1 MSALTKQERDALE
14 EVFLSIHTKNNRYEK
29 IKEIP
34 SFIITADIS
43 VALSKLLKRAKF
55 GLRKRKISQFFSFFD
70 KKKKF
75 LSK

>member
-14 EVFLSIHTKNNRYEK
+14 EVFLSIHTKSSRYEK
-29 IKEIP
+29 IKDLP
-34 SFIITADIS
+34 SFIIRSDIS
-43 VALSKLLKRAKF
+43 VVLSKLLKRAKF
-55 GLRKRKISQFFSFFD
+55 GLKKRKTSHFFLFFD

>member
-14 EVFLSIHTKNNRYEK
+14 DVFLSIHTRDSKYEK
-29 IKEIP
+29 MKELSSLIM
-34 SFIITADIS
+34 TADIS
-43 VALSKLLKRAKF
+43 VALSKLLKRAKL
-55 GLRKRKISQFFSFFD
+55 GLKKRKTAQFFSFFD